1 MLARRYGTFIS
12 IAPIERLRLADLRD
26 LPLRA
31 DIEPHDLP
39 RYDEDHRSF
48 KGAHRKHEAVMDRR
62 WS

>member
-1 MLARRYGTFIS
+1 MFARRYGTFIS
-12 IAPIERLRLADLRD
+12 IAPIERLKITDLRD
-26 LPLRA
+26 LPMKADAESQDLR
-31 DIEPHDLP
+31 